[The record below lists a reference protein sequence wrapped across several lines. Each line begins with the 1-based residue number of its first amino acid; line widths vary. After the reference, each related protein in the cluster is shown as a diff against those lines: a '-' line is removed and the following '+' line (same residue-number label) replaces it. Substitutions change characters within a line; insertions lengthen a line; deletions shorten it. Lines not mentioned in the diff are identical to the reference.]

1 MKFNGVIEN
10 KLRIIEENISEIRS
24 WNIQSI
30 GQLQENSML
39 QKATERALQVS
50 VEVMIDVSERLLALN
65 NIKPANTSAENFNNL
80 EKIGLINNT
89 DDYKDMVRYR
99 NFIVH
104 RYEKV
109 DTGIIYSIIQNKLH
123 LFEQFIDKVRSI
135 NR

>member
-89 DDYKDMVRYR
+89 DDYKDMVRFR

>member
-89 DDYKDMVRYR
+89 DDYKDIVRFR

-109 DTGIIYSIIQNKLH
+109 DTDIIYSIIQNKLH

>member
-89 DDYKDMVRYR
+89 DDYKDIVRFR